1 MKIVI
6 SIDSFKGSLTSM
18 EAGEAFRDG
27 SIKAA
32 PDADV
37 VVKPLA
43 DGGEGTAEALV
54 EGMGGV
60 WIRTEV
66 SGPQKE
72 RREIS
77 YGWFPENRLA
87 VMEMAA
93 AAGLTLLPEGERNA
107 LYTTTYGVGEMIRD
121 ALERGARQFLL
132 GIGGSATNDCG
143 LGMMTALGIK
153 FLDAGGKEA
162 GITGEDTGR
171 VRKID
176 CSGLIPQLRECRFQ
190 VACDV
195 TNVLCGSQ
203 GATYVYGPQ
212 KGIPSDQLSFMDDCH
227 KNFARCTEEAVGEDF
242 SCRPGAGAA
251 GGLGLSL
258 MAFLGAELLPGAELV
273 MRTLGIEKE
282 IAGAD
287 LVITGEGRIDGQTSM
302 GKGPMGIA
310 RIARKYRVPVI
321 GIGGSVTKEAETA
334 MEPEMDAL
342 FSVLREPLTLKEAME
357 PERAKENLR
366 RTGEQIVRMVRTFE
380 NGSRRRSEI
389 TK

>member
-190 VACDV
+190 VFCAAPRALPMCTARRKVFLPISCLLWMTVTKISPDV
-195 TNVLCGSQ
+195 RKKRLGRTS
-203 GATYVYGPQ
+203 
-212 KGIPSDQLSFMDDCH
+212 
-227 KNFARCTEEAVGEDF
+227 
-242 SCRPGAGAA
+242 AA
-251 GGLGLSL
+251 GRERERPAGSGYLSWLFWERSCFRGQSLSCGPLGLKRKS
-258 MAFLGAELLPGAELV
+258 P
-273 MRTLGIEKE
+273 
-282 IAGAD
+282 
-287 LVITGEGRIDGQTSM
+287 GQTW
-302 GKGPMGIA
+302 
-310 RIARKYRVPVI
+310 
-321 GIGGSVTKEAETA
+321 
-334 MEPEMDAL
+334 
-342 FSVLREPLTLKEAME
+342 
-357 PERAKENLR
+357 
-366 RTGEQIVRMVRTFE
+366 
-380 NGSRRRSEI
+380 
-389 TK
+389 

>member
-302 GKGPMGIA
+302 GKGPMELA
-310 RIARKYRVPVI
+310 RLARKYCVPVI

-389 TK
+389 ME

>member
-32 PDADV
+32 RDADV

-43 DGGEGTAEALV
+43 DGGEGTAKALV

-60 WIRTEV
+60 WIHTEV

-72 RREIS
+72 RREVS
-77 YGWFPENRLA
+77 YGWFPKKRLA

-121 ALERGARQFLL
+121 ALERGARQFIL
-132 GIGGSATNDCG
+132 GIGGSATDDCG

-162 GITGEDTGR
+162 GITGADTGR

-195 TNVLCGSQ
+195 TNVLCGPQ

-227 KNFARCTEEAVGEDF
+227 KNFARCTEEAIGEDF
-242 SCRPGAGAA
+242 SGCPGAGAA
-251 GGLGLSL
+251 GGLGFAL

-273 MRTLGIEKE
+273 IQTLGIEKE

-287 LVITGEGRIDGQTSM
+287 LVITGEGRIDGQTFM
-302 GKGPMGIA
+302 GKGPMELA
-310 RIARKYRVPVI
+310 RLARKYHVPVI
-321 GIGGSVTKEAETA
+321 GIGGSITKEAERA
-334 MEPEMDAL
+334 AEPEMDAL
-342 FSVLREPLTLKEAME
+342 FSVLREPMTLKEAME

-380 NGSRRRSEI
+380 SGSRRRSEI
-389 TK
+389 ME

>member
-310 RIARKYRVPVI
+310 RLARKYRVPVI

>member
-302 GKGPMGIA
+302 GKGPMELA
-310 RIARKYRVPVI
+310 RLARKYCVPVI
-321 GIGGSVTKEAETA
+321 GIGGSITKEAERA
-334 MEPEMDAL
+334 AEPEMDAL
-342 FSVLREPLTLKEAME
+342 FSVLREPMTLKEAME

>member
-310 RIARKYRVPVI
+310 RLARKYCVPVI

-342 FSVLREPLTLKEAME
+342 FSALREPLTLKEAME